1 MAKRGRRGVSAPTRR
16 FHLPSAARPSPARID
31 AERALELK
39 AEGAVVIDVRRRE
52 DTAASPDG
60 AVRISPD
67 MIPRHT
73 ESMRKEVAIVL
84 ACT

>member
-1 MAKRGRRGVSAPTRR
+1 VTAPTRR

-31 AERALELK
+31 AERALELR
-39 AEGAVVIDVRRRE
+39 AAGAVVIDVRRRE
-52 DTAASPDG
+52 DTAPSPDG
-60 AVRISPD
+60 ALRISPD
-67 MIPRHT
+67 MIPGHS